1 MMIPQPVVDKLNEQ
15 IANEFGA
22 AHNYLAMACRFD
34 ELGLKKLSE
43 FFFRQSDEER
53 EHGRKILDYV
63 LEVGANVK
71 LQPTPEPTGDMSSA
85 RSIVSSALE
94 QEKEVTR
101 QINEI
106 AATAEAN
113 KDFATRSFIN
123 WFIDEQVEE
132 VSTMSELLDLVEL
145 AGDSHLLQVEMRVAK
160 MLAAPHGS

>member
-1 MMIPQPVVDKLNEQ
+1 MMIPQPVVDKLNQQ

-34 ELGLKKLSE
+34 ELGLKMLSQ

-63 LEVGANVK
+63 LEVGADVK
-71 LQPTPEPTGDMSSA
+71 LQATPEPRGDMSTPKT
-85 RSIVSSALE
+85 IVKSALE

-101 QINEI
+101 QINDI

-132 VSTMSELLDLVEL
+132 VSSMSELLNLVEL
-145 AGDSHLLQVEMRVAK
+145 AGEDHLLQVEMRVAK
-160 MLAAPHGS
+160 MMAVPHAK

>member
-1 MMIPQPVVDKLNEQ
+1 MMIPQPVVDILNQQ

-34 ELGLKKLSE
+34 ELGLKMLAQ

-53 EHGRKILDYV
+53 AHGRKILDYV
-63 LEVGANVK
+63 LEVGAKVK
-71 LQPTPEPTGDMSSA
+71 LQATPEPRGDMSTPK
-85 RSIVSSALE
+85 SIVNSALE

-101 QINEI
+101 QINNI

-113 KDFATRSFIN
+113 KDYATRSFIN

-132 VSTMSELLDLVEL
+132 VSGMSELLNLVEL
-145 AGDSHLLQVEMRVAK
+145 AGDNHLLQVEMRVAK
-160 MLAAPHGS
+160 MMAAPHGH

>member
-1 MMIPQPVVDKLNEQ
+1 MMIPQPVVDKLNQQ

-22 AHNYLAMACRFD
+22 AHTYLAMACRFD
-34 ELGLKKLSE
+34 ELGLKMLSQ

-63 LEVGANVK
+63 LEVGADVK
-71 LQPTPEPTGDMSSA
+71 LQATPEPTGDMSTA
-85 RSIVSSALE
+85 VSIVSTALE

-101 QINEI
+101 QINDI
-106 AATAEAN
+106 AATAEAE

-132 VSTMSELLDLVEL
+132 VSSMTELLELVKL
-145 AGDSHLLQVEMRVAK
+145 AGDDHMLQVEMRVAK
-160 MLAAPHGS
+160 MMAAPHPS

>member
-1 MMIPQPVVDKLNEQ
+1 MMIPQPVMDKLNQQ

-34 ELGLKKLSE
+34 ELGLKMLSQW
-43 FFFRQSDEER
+43 FFRQGEEER
-53 EHGRKILDYV
+53 EHGRKILNYL
-63 LEVGANVK
+63 LETGAKVS
-71 LQPTPEPTGDMSSA
+71 LQATPAPSGDIDNPLA
-85 RSIVSSALE
+85 IVRAALE

-106 AATAEAN
+106 AATAEQH

-132 VSTMSELLDLVEL
+132 VSTMTELLNLVEL
-145 AGDSHLLQVEMRVAK
+145 AGENHLLQVEMRVAK
-160 MLAAPHGS
+160 MMVAPH